1 MKIKVGDLVTDDFY
15 EDLGIVISPPRLS
28 ADCDLSTLGAM
39 SGDVYDVVDVLCP
52 DGSVRLFTTDEL
64 RKVQGRLYR
73 SGQ

>member
-28 ADCDLSTLGAM
+28 ADCDLSVLGVM

-64 RKVQGRLYR
+64 RKINESR
-73 SGQ
+73 

>member
-28 ADCDLSTLGAM
+28 ADFDLIALGAM

-64 RKVQGRLYR
+64 RVINESR
-73 SGQ
+73 